1 MSLNQHLPVPIFR
14 TRPADVCLGNQYRHM
29 LVHNYFSYNAYPGV
43 SLGAEKKTK
52 TNYSG
57 AIIQGEC
64 VVGCIACDLI

>member
-29 LVHNYFSYNAYPGV
+29 LVYNYLSYNVYPGV
-43 SLGAEKKTK
+43 GLGSEKS
-52 TNYSG
+52 TNYPG
-57 AIIQGEC
+57 AIMQGEC